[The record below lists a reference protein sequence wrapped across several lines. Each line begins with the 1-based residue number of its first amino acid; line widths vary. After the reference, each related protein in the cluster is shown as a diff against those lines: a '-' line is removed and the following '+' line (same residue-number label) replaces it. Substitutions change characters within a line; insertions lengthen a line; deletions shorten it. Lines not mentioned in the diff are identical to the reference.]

1 MILNIVKNGL
11 NNSEIARHVKHVF
24 DRAEV
29 NIKKDY
35 TVSVDIQVTDENGLY
50 SLEALK
56 ELEYHFRDY
65 DIRIW

>member
-11 NNSEIARHVKHVF
+11 DNQEIARRVKNVF

-35 TVSVDIQVTDENGLY
+35 PISVDIQVADKNGLY

-56 ELEYHFRDY
+56 ELEYHFKDY

>member
-11 NNSEIARHVKHVF
+11 NNSEIARHVKNVF

-29 NIKKDY
+29 NIKKNY

-50 SLEALK
+50 LSLI
-56 ELEYHFRDY
+56 H
-65 DIRIW
+65 I

>member
-11 NNSEIARHVKHVF
+11 DNREIARRVKNVF
-24 DRAEV
+24 ERAEV
-29 NIKKDY
+29 SIRKDY
-35 TVSVDIQVTDENGLY
+35 TVSVDIRVTDENGLY

-56 ELEYHFRDY
+56 ELEYHFKDY

>member
-11 NNSEIARHVKHVF
+11 NNSEIARLVKSVF

-50 SLEALK
+50 SLEVLK